1 MYMYVCKYVHMYACM
16 FVCMHHACLWCTKRS
31 EKGIYS
37 LEAGVTD
44 GCRAPRMCWK
54 WNPGPRVTRT
64 PYSCAFPPGLDAGF

>member
-31 EKGIYS
+31 EKGIYN

-44 GCRAPRMCWK
+44 GCRAPRMC
-54 WNPGPRVTRT
+54 
-64 PYSCAFPPGLDAGF
+64 